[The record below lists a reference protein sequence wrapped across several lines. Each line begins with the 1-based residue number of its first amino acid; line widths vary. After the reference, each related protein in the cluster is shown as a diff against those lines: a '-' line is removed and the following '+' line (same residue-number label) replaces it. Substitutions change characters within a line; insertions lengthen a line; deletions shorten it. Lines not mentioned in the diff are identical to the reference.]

1 MSKFNKINNNI
12 MKDLLLPLN
21 LGSLQNFPFIEGDFD
36 AITNYELLCKV
47 VEFLN
52 KVIKSQND
60 LIINVDNHMKEQ
72 DSKIDDAVNYL
83 KDNLVETVS
92 NLLEQ
97 MIEEGTLNVLLQYN
111 ASNESLNLTVSRES
125 GDNNG

>member
-1 MSKFNKINNNI
+1 